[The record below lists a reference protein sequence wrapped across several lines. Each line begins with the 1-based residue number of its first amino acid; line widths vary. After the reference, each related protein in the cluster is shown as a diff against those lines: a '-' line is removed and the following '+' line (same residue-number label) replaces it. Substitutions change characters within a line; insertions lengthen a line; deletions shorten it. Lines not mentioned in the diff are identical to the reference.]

1 MSELKLE
8 QIGHPDAASN
18 SLTFDSDGTLATTTG
33 FSSGGLKVK
42 SSGGGTFSINPPS
55 SASDR
60 TLTLPDEA
68 GTVLTSA
75 STLSSSNLSGALPAI
90 DGSALTGISA
100 GKILQVVQTV
110 KTDTFTTTTI
120 LPSFAD
126 VTGMSATITPSS
138 TSSKVL
144 VICNGGW
151 SVSSPNYAA
160 GVRLVRGGTNIAIGD
175 ARGSE
180 ARASALTP
188 VPGVGWAHMFNIT
201 YLDSPST
208 TSATTYK
215 LQLGIESAI
224 TAIIGGTW
232 SSGAGYN
239 GSFPTILILMEVEG

>member
-1 MSELKLE
+1 MSKVAI
-8 QIGHPDAASN
+8 QGNAS
-18 SLTFDSDGTLATTTG
+18 GT
-33 FSSGGLKVK
+33 
-42 SSGGGTFSINPPS
+42 GTFTIESPNS
-55 SASDR
+55 NTDR

-75 STLSSSNLSGALPAI
+75 SDIPAANLTGALPAI
-90 DGSALTGISA
+90 DGSALTGVSA

-110 KTDTFTTTTI
+110 KTDTFTTTQT
-120 LPSFAD
+120 LPNFAD

-151 SVSSPNYAA
+151 GVSSPNYGA
-160 GVRLVRGGTNIAIGD
+160 GVRLVRGSTNIAIGD

-188 VPGVGWAHMFNIT
+188 VPGVGWAHMFNVT

-232 SSGAGYN
+232 NSGAGYN